1 MRDCLRR
8 GIDRKLETFHRS
20 RIGGEDCREETGLK
34 RIGIDVGGTFTD
46 VVLIEEDGRVH
57 TTKVPTTPA
66 DRVVGAMAGFRR
78 ILEVAGCGPG
88 DIGFVGHGS
97 TMATNMVVEGT
108 GAPTAL
114 LATHGFR
121 DLLELRRIARHDR
134 ADLYDLQ
141 FDNPKPLVP
150 RRWRFEVP
158 ERMDW
163 RGKVREAIDLD
174 AVRRIADRVARTPV
188 QAVAIAFLHAQVNP
202 EHECRA
208 AEVLRAMLP
217 HHFITCSYEVN
228 PQQGEYERTS
238 TTVMNAM
245 LGPVCA
251 RYIHAFRDGL
261 AAEGFRGELLFMGSN
276 GGLAEADAMAARP
289 ILLLESGPAG
299 GVSAAMRLAE
309 ATGRRDAI
317 LGDMGGTTF
326 DVSLIRD
333 GRPELRTQALLHSYA
348 VRTPSIDIDSIGAGG
363 GSIAWVDAGGGVR
376 IGPQSAGA
384 DPGPACYGRGGR
396 LPTVTDCNLLLGHI
410 DGDTFLD
417 GTFRLDRAAAE
428 AAVGE
433 HLARPLNLG
442 VLDAAHAVRAVANA
456 LMAQSMRLLTVERGH
471 DPRGFDYLCYGGAG
485 PVHAIDLARELE
497 MSRIV
502 VPPAPGLFSALGM
515 VLADRQVDRQAPVER
530 LLDAVDPSWLR
541 DRYAQLEAEVQ
552 RDLPQDPAIRR
563 DIRRRLDCRYAG
575 QPDSILIDLPAFGP
589 LEIRAGFEEAHKRL
603 WNFTKPDQPV
613 LLNNIRIEAR
623 AETGWRGPLRFAEPI
638 AAPVPWRRRAVAMRG
653 GMEDLPVWRRRDLPV
668 GFAVTG
674 PAVLEE
680 ASSSLVLSPGDHAEV
695 TDGSVLVVTL
705 ARAEAA

>member
-1 MRDCLRR
+1 M
-8 GIDRKLETFHRS
+8 
-20 RIGGEDCREETGLK
+20 K

-57 TTKVPTTPA
+57 TAKVPTTPA
-66 DRVVGAMAGFRR
+66 NRVIGAIGGFRR
-78 ILEVAGCGPG
+78 ILEVAGCRPG
-88 DIGFVGHGS
+88 DVGFIGHGS

-114 LATHGFR
+114 IATRGFR

-150 RRWRFEVP
+150 RRWRYEAAG
-158 ERMDW
+158 RMDW
-163 RGKVREAIDLD
+163 RGREIEPVDEAALRAIAEGL
-174 AVRRIADRVARTPV
+174 ARQPV
-188 QAVAIAFLHAQVNP
+188 EAVAIAFLHAQVNP
-202 EHECRA
+202 EHERRA
-208 AEVLRAMLP
+208 AAILRAALP
-217 HHFITCSYEVN
+217 DHFITCSHEVN

-251 RYIHAFRDGL
+251 RYIRAFAEGL
-261 AAEGFRGELLFMGSN
+261 AGEGFRGELLFMGSN
-276 GGLAEADAMAARP
+276 GGLAEAETVAARP
-289 ILLLESGPAG
+289 VLLLESGPAG

-309 ATGRRDAI
+309 ATGRREAI

-363 GSIAWVDAGGGVR
+363 GSISWVDAGGGVR

-384 DPGPACYGRGGR
+384 DPGPACYGRGGTR
-396 LPTVTDCNLLLGHI
+396 PTVTDCNLLLGHI
-410 DGDTFLD
+410 DAETFLD
-417 GTFRLDRAAAE
+417 GAFRLDRAAAE
-428 AAVGE
+428 AAVEE
-433 HLARPLNLG
+433 HLARPLKLP
-442 VLDAAHAVRAVANA
+442 VLEAAHAVRAVANA

-497 MSRIV
+497 MSRVV

-515 VLADRQVDRQAPVER
+515 VLADRQVDRQAAVER
-530 LLDAVDPSWLR
+530 LLDAIDAAWLEERYAALEAAVIGDLPRDPSIPR
-541 DRYAQLEAEVQ
+541 G
-552 RDLPQDPAIRR
+552 
-563 DIRRRLDCRYAG
+563 IRRRLDCRYAG
-575 QPDSILIDLPAFGP
+575 QPDSILIDLPGCDPGA
-589 LEIRAGFEEAHKRL
+589 IRAAFEDAHRRQ

-613 LLNNIRIEAR
+613 LLNNIRVEAR
-623 AETGWRGPLRFAEPI
+623 AETGWRGPLRFAEPT
-638 AAPVPWRRRAVAMRG
+638 AAPAPWRRRQVAMEG
-653 GMEDLPVWRRRDLPV
+653 GMQDLPVWRRRDLPA
-668 GFAVTG
+668 GFTLAG
-674 PAVLEE
+674 PAVVEE
-680 ASSSLVLSPGDHAEV
+680 ASSNLVLGPGDRAEIAA
-695 TDGSVLVVTL
+695 GSLLVVTL
-705 ARAEAA
+705 APAEAA

>member
-1 MRDCLRR
+1 MV
-8 GIDRKLETFHRS
+8 
-20 RIGGEDCREETGLK
+20 LK

-46 VVLIEEDGRVH
+46 VVLIEENGRVH
-57 TTKVPTTPA
+57 TAKVPTTPA
-66 DRVVGAMAGFRR
+66 NRVIGAIAGFRR
-78 ILEVAGCGPG
+78 ILEVAGCAP
-88 DIGFVGHGS
+88 DKIGFIGHGS

-114 LATHGFR
+114 LATQGFR

-150 RRWRFEVP
+150 RRWRYEVP
-158 ERMDW
+158 ERLDW
-163 RGKVREAIDLD
+163 RGNVVQAPDEAALADI
-174 AVRRIADRVARTPV
+174 AARIARSGVE
-188 QAVAIAFLHAQVNP
+188 AVAIAFLHAQVNP
-202 EHECRA
+202 AHEQRA
-208 AEVLRAMLP
+208 AEILRAALP
-217 HHFITCSYEVN
+217 NLFITCSHEVN

-251 RYIHAFRDGL
+251 RYIGAFGDGL

-276 GGLAEADAMAARP
+276 GGLAEAETVAARP
-289 ILLLESGPAG
+289 VLLLESGPAG

-309 ATGRRDAI
+309 ATGRQDAI

-326 DVSLIRD
+326 DVSLIRE

-384 DPGPACYGRGGR
+384 DPGPACYGRGGTR
-396 LPTVTDCNLLLGHI
+396 PTVTDCNLLLGHI
-410 DGDTFLD
+410 DAETFLE
-417 GTFRLDRAAAE
+417 GSFRLDRAAAE

-442 VLDAAHAVRAVANA
+442 VLDAAQAVRAVANA
-456 LMAQSMRLLTVERGH
+456 LMAQSMRLLTVERGY

-497 MSRIV
+497 MPRVV

-515 VLADRQVDRQAPVER
+515 VLADRQVDRQAAVER
-530 LLDAVDPSWLR
+530 TLDAVDAAWLE
-541 DRYAQLEAEVQ
+541 DRYAALEAEVVLGLP
-552 RDLPQDPAIRR
+552 RDPGIPRSV
-563 DIRRRLDCRYAG
+563 RRRLDCRYAG
-575 QPDSILIDLPAFGP
+575 QPDSILIDLPSHDPAA
-589 LEIRAGFEEAHKRL
+589 IRAAFEEAHRRL

-613 LLNNIRIEAR
+613 LLNNIRVEAR

-638 AAPVPWRRRAVAMRG
+638 AAPAPWRRRQVAMKG
-653 GMEDLPVWRRRDLPV
+653 VMQDLPVWRRRDLPT
-668 GFAVTG
+668 GFSLSG
-674 PAVLEE
+674 PAVVEE
-680 ASSSLVLSPGDHAEV
+680 ASSNLVLGPGDRAEIAQ
-695 TDGSVLVVTL
+695 GSLLVVTL
-705 ARAEAA
+705 APAEAA

>member
-1 MRDCLRR
+1 M
-8 GIDRKLETFHRS
+8 
-20 RIGGEDCREETGLK
+20 K

-46 VVLIEEDGRVH
+46 VVLIEENGGVH
-57 TTKVPTTPA
+57 TAKVPTTPA
-66 DRVVGAMAGFRR
+66 NRVIGAIAGFRR

-88 DIGFVGHGS
+88 DVGFIGHGS

-114 LATHGFR
+114 LATRGFR

-150 RRWRFEVP
+150 RRWRHEVP
-158 ERMDW
+158 ERLDW
-163 RGKVREAIDLD
+163 RGNVLEPLDEAALHGIAEAI
-174 AVRRIADRVARTPV
+174 ARSPV
-188 QAVAIAFLHAQVNP
+188 EAVAIAFLHAQVNP
-202 EHECRA
+202 AHERRA
-208 AEVLRAMLP
+208 AEILRAALP
-217 HHFITCSYEVN
+217 GHFITASHEVN

-245 LGPVCA
+245 LGPVCT
-251 RYIHAFRDGL
+251 RYIRAFRDGL
-261 AAEGFRGELLFMGSN
+261 TDEGFRGELLFMGSN
-276 GGLAEADAMAARP
+276 GGLAEAETVAARP
-289 ILLLESGPAG
+289 VLLLESGPAG
-299 GVSAAMRLAE
+299 GVSAAIRLAE
-309 ATGRRDAI
+309 ATGRQDAL

-326 DVSLIRD
+326 DVSLIRG

-396 LPTVTDCNLLLGHI
+396 RPTVTDCNLLLGHI
-410 DGDTFLD
+410 DAETFLD
-417 GTFRLDRAAAE
+417 GSFRLDRAAAE
-428 AAVGE
+428 AVVGE

-442 VLDAAHAVRAVANA
+442 VLDAAQAVRAVANA

-497 MSRIV
+497 MARVV

-515 VLADRQVDRQAPVER
+515 VLADRQVDRQAAIEKP
-530 LLDAVDPSWLR
+530 LDTIDAAWLNEQ
-541 DRYAQLEAEVQ
+541 YAALEADVLRE
-552 RDLPQDPAIRR
+552 LPQDAGIPRS
-563 DIRRRLDCRYAG
+563 IRRRLDCRYAG
-575 QPDSILIDLPAFGP
+575 QPDSILIDLTTSDPAA
-589 LEIRAGFEEAHKRL
+589 IRATFEDAHRRL

-638 AAPVPWRRRAVAMRG
+638 AAPAPWRRRKVSLRSG
-653 GMEDLPVWRRRDLPV
+653 VQDLPVWRRRDLPI
-668 GFAVTG
+668 GFNLSG
-674 PAVLEE
+674 PAVVEE
-680 ASSSLVLSPGDHAEV
+680 SSSSLVLGPGDRAEIAE
-695 TDGSVLVVTL
+695 GSLLVVTL
-705 ARAEAA
+705 APAEAA